1 MLFSKKTPP
10 TESTA
15 TTVPPLPTSPLV
27 PEQRPSLAPVRLKRG
42 TRRLQRE
49 LNATTRRLWRFRMA
63 SSHRYEPKVMSEA
76 PTLKSEPVVAP
87 APTLNVAATQA
98 LIATAPALVE
108 LQYEVIDLRHQ
119 LQALQN
125 EIAML
130 KAASAVGPVPVIASH
145 VLVQDAQGQVVAS
158 LTPDGVLACSSIS
171 FLSKQ

>member
-1 MLFSKKTPP
+1 
-10 TESTA
+10 
-15 TTVPPLPTSPLV
+15 
-27 PEQRPSLAPVRLKRG
+27 
-42 TRRLQRE
+42 
-49 LNATTRRLWRFRMA
+49 MA
-63 SSHRYEPKVMSEA
+63 LSHRYEPKETIIVPAS
-76 PTLKSEPVVAP
+76 AP
-87 APTLNVAATQA
+87 APIAAPAPAPAPALNATAIQTLV
-98 LIATAPALVE
+98 ATAPAFVE

-125 EIAML
+125 EIAVL